1 MNKEAYKQ
9 FYDKMTKG
17 IKARPAAKKT
27 IEVLDKVLAWG
38 YVAAYAVFLGLTFF
52 EPNAL
57 SPFPW
62 LLVLNKVGLPALCFA
77 CVTALRWL
85 IKRPRPYETE
95 GAGIEPLV
103 EKRSR
108 GNSMPSRHVGSAF
121 VISMVILPEC
131 LIGGI
136 ALLVVAAGIA
146 VLRVLRG
153 VHYPSDVLV
162 GALIGIAFGAV
173 GLLF

>member
-1 MNKEAYKQ
+1 MNYNRYKQ
-9 FYDKMTKG
+9 FYEKMTKG
-17 IKARPAAKKT
+17 IKAHPAAKKT
-27 IEVLDKVLAWG
+27 IEILDKVLAWG
-38 YVAAYAVFLGLTFF
+38 YVAAYAVFLGLTFLQ
-52 EPNAL
+52 PNAL

-62 LLVLNKVGLPALCFA
+62 LLVLNKVGLPALCFVA
-77 CVTALRWL
+77 VSALRWL
-85 IKRPRPYETE
+85 IKRPRPYETD

-121 VISMVILPEC
+121 VISMVVLPEC

-136 ALLVVAAGIA
+136 FLLVVATGVG

-162 GALIGIAFGAV
+162 GALLGIAFGAV

>member
-1 MNKEAYKQ
+1 MNYQAYKT
-9 FYDKMTKG
+9 FYEKMTKG
-17 IKARPAAKKT
+17 IKARPAAKKI
-27 IEVLDKVLAWG
+27 IEILDKVLAWG

-52 EPNAL
+52 GQ
-57 SPFPW
+57 PFLW
-62 LLVLNKVGLPALCFA
+62 LTLLNKVGLPALCFVA
-77 CVTALRWL
+77 VSALRWL
-85 IKRPRPYETE
+85 IKRPRPYETD
-95 GAGIEPLV
+95 GAGIEPLG

-136 ALLVVAAGIA
+136 ALLVVATGVGA
-146 VLRVLRG
+146 LRVLRG

-162 GALIGIAFGAV
+162 GALIGVAFGAV